1 MVRVEFLGPIGKA
14 PVEME
19 ASTLADVAAKLK
31 EDLDLSEWL
40 SKCAVALND
49 TMVNDLNTPLKDGDK
64 VSILPLCVEGRHGA
78 LPWSTRCQGDLQQ
91 MAG

>member
-49 TMVNDLNTPLKDGDK
+49 TMVNDLNIPLKDGDK
-64 VSILPLCVEGRHGA
+64 VSILPPVCGG
-78 LPWSTRCQGDLQQ
+78 
-91 MAG
+91 